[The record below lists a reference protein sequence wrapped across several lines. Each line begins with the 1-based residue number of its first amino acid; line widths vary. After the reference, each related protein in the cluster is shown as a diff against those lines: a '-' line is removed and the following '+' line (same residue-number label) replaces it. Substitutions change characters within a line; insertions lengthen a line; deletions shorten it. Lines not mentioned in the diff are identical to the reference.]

1 MIVIATGITG
11 VGRTSHISHVYE
23 HALAEDRH
31 IDIEDIGPK
40 MFEKASSLR
49 IKIPNNKILDLDT
62 TTLRFLRAAV
72 FEEISHNLDE
82 YRDGDKDL
90 IISLHMSFRWHKVL
104 MPAFDYYYLNQI
116 KPNFYATIIDSVAN
130 IIKRIEE
137 NPDLMH
143 WKDKLSV
150 KEILIWQDEEM
161 FITSIVA
168 DILNSPF
175 YIVPSVSPDIFY
187 NIMYNVEFQK
197 LNGNRPSMFKAYL
210 SYPMTM
216 VRGNEEF
223 ESQRMELVKKLHEKG
238 VVIFDPIMV
247 EDMVLLEKIRGMSPD
262 DIVYLEESD
271 VSIPVKEILDAKQY
285 IIDQTV
291 SRDYRFIDQSNFII
305 VFYPVKELS
314 AGVLS
319 EMIYAHTHM
328 KNVYAL
334 FTQKSVS
341 PFFLNYSTK
350 IFRSI
355 DDIADFIEG
364 LAEVSSET

>member
-1 MIVIATGITG
+1 MIIIGTGITG
-11 VGRTSHISHVYE
+11 VGRASHISQVVEY
-23 HALAEDRH
+23 ALTDDRH
-31 IDIEDIGPK
+31 IDTEDIGPK

-72 FEEISHNLDE
+72 FEEISHNLNE
-82 YRDGDKDL
+82 YKNGDKDL

-116 KPNFYATIIDSVAN
+116 NPNFYVTIIDSVAS
-130 IIKRIEE
+130 ILKRIEE
-137 NPDLMH
+137 NPDLIH
-143 WKDKLSV
+143 WRDKLSLE
-150 KEILIWQDEEM
+150 EILIWQDEEV

-168 DILNSPF
+168 DILNSSF
-175 YIVPSVSPDIFY
+175 YIIPSISPDTFY
-187 NIMYNVEFQK
+187 NIMYNVEFPK
-197 LNGNRPSMFKAYL
+197 ITGSKPKMLKAYL

-216 VRGNEEF
+216 MRGNEEF
-223 ESQRMELVKKLHEKG
+223 ESQRAELLKKLRAKG
-238 VVIFDPIMV
+238 IIIFDPDMV
-247 EDMVLLEKIRGMSPD
+247 EDMVLIERVQGREPD
-262 DIVYLEESD
+262 DIIYLEEFD
-271 VSIPVKEILDAKQY
+271 VHIPVKDILDAKQY

-291 SRDYRFIDQSNFII
+291 SRDYRFIDQSDFII

-334 FTQKSVS
+334 FTQKNVS

-355 DDIADFIEG
+355 DEMVEFIDNIK
-364 LAEVSSET
+364 